1 MTTTLGTIIEIARLS
16 DNDTELSIALDDKRI
31 ITFRASEYSD
41 EIGLNLCHAYAL
53 TIFSSQGTTIDGN
66 TFTLYSGR
74 MGQRESYVAL
84 SRHKDESH
92 IYINKAEIN
101 ERVRASNEGLELT
114 DVLRQEALAELMKQD
129 HYASLAIEHL
139 EKKRKV
145 LFNQTTLRKESS
157 SSEYSLN
164 I

>member
-1 MTTTLGTIIEIARLS
+1 MGTVLEITRLS
-16 DNDTELSIALDDKRI
+16 DNDAELSIILDDKRI

-74 MGQRESYVAL
+74 MGQRETYVAL

-92 IYINKAEIN
+92 IYVNKAEIN
-101 ERVRASNEGLELT
+101 ERVRALEDGIESNAQ
-114 DVLRQEALAELMKQD
+114 LRHAELAKLIALD
-129 HYASLAIEHL
+129 RHAILAIEHPKTSRQC
-139 EKKRKV
+139 EKMPDHNLV
-145 LFNQTTLRKESS
+145 E
-157 SSEYSLN
+157 E
-164 I
+164 IAI